1 MEMSQKTE
9 LTPKE
14 IKQIK
19 RYCVMPRLATP
30 AFLSIFLVLA
40 VWLLMVMIDD
50 IGFDAHAGAY
60 RDALMW
66 IMMGMVGVLLT
77 VVCCT
82 ALIPRFGMNGKKWKA
97 ILEKLEVHQQEIR
110 GQEAAAMGVSMN
122 LAGNL
127 MRKSDNDAVSG
138 VGAAA
143 QVAGAAMAAVA
154 VHQMTADMAR
164 NAMAVAEAWNIPVP
178 KYKRYRRAMLLVPV
192 LLMVLLYVPEFMA
205 SSRAKEE
212 KKLIVAQ
219 TADQLEQAFQ
229 REDWKNSKPN
239 TDGPT
244 MDNYHFSSRIEDDP
258 ADRYVYITIHE
269 DGVVTEISWHML
281 EDLSLSR
288 EENLEQLR
296 AYVQESGAV
305 LQSSGAPFWTDT
317 FETDSRLQGEV
328 TREYLEA
335 APGEDVFT
343 SEEDGNTEYGLSYM
357 VDDDTQ
363 NPENYMY
370 YKVKLAN

>member
-1 MEMSQKTE
+1 MEKSLETQ

-19 RYCVMPRLATP
+19 RYCVLPRLATP
-30 AFLSIFLVLA
+30 SFLSIFLVLA

-50 IGFDAHAGAY
+50 IGFDAHFSAY
-60 RDALMW
+60 REALMYVMLG
-66 IMMGMVGVLLT
+66 IVCVLLV
-77 VVCCT
+77 VVCCA

-110 GQEAAAMGVSMN
+110 GQEAAALGVSMN

-127 MRKSDNDAVSG
+127 MRKSDNDTVSG
-138 VGAAA
+138 AGAAA

-164 NAMAVAEAWNIPVP
+164 NAMAVVEAWDIPVP
-178 KYKRYRRAMLLVPV
+178 KYKKYRRAILLVPV
-192 LLMVLLYVPEFMA
+192 LLMIALHVPEFVL
-205 SSRAKEE
+205 SSQAKEE
-212 KKLIVAQ
+212 KKQIVAQ

-229 REDWKNSKPN
+229 REDWKSSKPN
-239 TDGPT
+239 TDGST
-244 MDNYHFSSRIEDDP
+244 MDNYHFTSRIKDDP

-269 DGVVTEISWHML
+269 DGVIMEISWHML
-281 EDLSLSR
+281 EDPSLSR

-296 AYVQESGAV
+296 AYVQESGAL

-317 FETDSRLQGEV
+317 FETHSRLQGEV

-335 APGEDVFT
+335 APGENVFT

-357 VDDDTQ
+357 VDNDTEE
-363 NPENYMY
+363 PENYMY
-370 YKVKLAN
+370 YTVESVN